1 MTTPHHAERSEWGW
15 TLPPRARASLNRCNL
30 PAVILGSA
38 AFQQW
43 PVPLELDGVLR
54 SHRDL
59 FDRLARL
66 DDAAARSEQFADYVD
81 VHFLLRRPEDVGL
94 TKTARRDRSRADYR
108 KLIRGWMFDADGTEG
123 AVLKGWVESR
133 FGLLPRHH
141 AGPIRERSDATYLAY
156 QEAWATGLYNTNAL
170 EAQLDVV
177 YAFCQY
183 ELPRR
188 FAGRTHLRLYRG
200 VNRIDEHEV
209 LAEQGPLRT
218 LILNNL
224 SSFTMDRD
232 RADEFGDYILSTEV
246 PLPKISFFS
255 NMLPG
260 LLQGEHEFAVI
271 GGVYE
276 VRLTTL

>member
-1 MTTPHHAERSEWGW
+1 MTAADKAEHDAWGMM
-15 TLPPRARASLNRCNL
+15 LPGRARASLNRCNV

-38 AFQQW
+38 AYQRF
-43 PVPLELDGVLR
+43 PIPLEIDGVYR

-59 FDRLARL
+59 FERLAVL
-66 DDAAARSEQFADYVD
+66 DDAAARAEQFVDYVD

-94 TKTARRDRSRADYR
+94 TKTARRDRSKADYR
-108 KLIRGWMFDADGTEG
+108 RLIRGWMFDPDAIEG

-141 AGPIRERSDATYLAY
+141 GGPIRDRADPTYAAYLEALA
-156 QEAWATGLYNTNAL
+156 AGLYNTNAL
-170 EAQLDVV
+170 EAQLDVL
-177 YAFCQY
+177 YAFCQV

-188 FAGRTHLRLYRG
+188 FLGSTHLSLYRG
-200 VNRIDEHEV
+200 VNRLDEHEV
-209 LAEQGPLRT
+209 LAERGPLRT
-218 LILNNL
+218 IVLNNL
-224 SSFTMDRD
+224 SSFTMDRE
-232 RADEFGDYILSTEV
+232 RADEFGDYIMATEV
-246 PLPKISFFS
+246 PLPKVAFFS

-276 VRLTTL
+276 VSLTTL